1 MSKQYTNLTGQ
12 AVAFDFTSGAK
23 TSARR
28 QTSLLSR
35 RTRRTERRSIRS
47 L

>member
-12 AVAFDFTSGAK
+12 VVEFDLTMATKPRK
-23 TSARR
+23 T
-28 QTSLLSR
+28 TSLLSR
-35 RTRRTERRSIRS
+35 RTRRTERRFARA